1 MLSPI
6 QLTPNMDTGTM
17 VNAINNNF
25 RQIEAESRTK
35 IIRDEDGDN
44 RVIMGRAPNGE
55 YLIAISAQG
64 IDVVKAIG
72 S

>member
-6 QLTPNMDTGTM
+6 QLTPNMNNDTM
-17 VNAINNNF
+17 VTAINNNF

-35 IIRDEDGDN
+35 IVRDEDGDD
-44 RVIMGRAPNGE
+44 RILIGRAPSGE

-64 IDVVKAIG
+64 IDVLEALG
-72 S
+72 E